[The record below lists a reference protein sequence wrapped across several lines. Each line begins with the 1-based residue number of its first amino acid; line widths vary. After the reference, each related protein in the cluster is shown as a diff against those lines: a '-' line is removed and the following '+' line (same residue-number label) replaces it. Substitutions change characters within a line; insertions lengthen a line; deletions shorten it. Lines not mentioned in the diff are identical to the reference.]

1 VNLAALPFLFAVACA
16 DPDAVAPGQTGAT
29 PLDPGDAGRGRRRRV
44 VLDEPLGRRGIRFDQ
59 LAYDV
64 SGNGFHKADTI
75 NVAASSA
82 IAVVVGGVPF
92 GTGYT
97 LRSPRRTSSI
107 GWRRARER
115 RRSTS
120 RARRSCR
127 SRSHLS
133 CHELPT
139 AAAAVPVPRWATL
152 TVAALLVTLGMFGS
166 RRRRA

>member
-29 PLDPGDAGRGRRRRV
+29 PLDPGTPGAVDGVGSFSMSLSV
-44 VLDEPLGRRGIRFDQ
+44 GGGIRFDQ

-97 LRSPRRTSSI
+97 LRLTAQDVEHRLAACSGTATFDLPSATI
-107 GWRRARER
+107 VPVPV
-115 RRSTS
+115 
-120 RARRSCR
+120 
-127 SRSHLS
+127 HLS